1 VKWLAYDLLITR
13 GYLVDGTGNPWFR
26 ADLGIKDG
34 RIEAIGD
41 LQRPTASRRIDAK
54 GLTVTPG
61 FIDMHSH
68 SDFYVLL
75 NPYEESK
82 IFQGVTTEVVGNCG
96 SSAAPMNDELR
107 AYREKYMR
115 QRLGP
120 DFEFNWSSMSEYVER
135 VNEKGSSFNVLP
147 LVGHGTVRSNVI
159 GFENRKPTDG
169 EMGKMRDLVAK
180 SMEEGAWGLSTGLI
194 YTPGCYAETDEI
206 VSLARVAARYHGIY
220 SSHIRGEGETLLRA
234 VAEAIEIGEKAEIP
248 VEISHFKASGRKYW
262 GMTEKSL
269 ELVENARAR
278 GLDTTI
284 DQYPYTASSTGLS
297 AYLPLWVRDGGNDMM
312 LERLKGPDI
321 REKIKGEP
329 EMAERE
335 WDQVVV
341 AFAEKHPEYTG
352 KSIGDIAE
360 VQGKDLLDTVFDLL
374 MEEEASVS
382 IVAFGMCE
390 EDVRRVMKSP
400 YMMVGTDGSAVSP
413 EGILGRGKPHPR
425 FYGTFPRIL
434 GHYVR
439 EEGVLTLQK
448 AVRKMTSLPAQK
460 IGLKDRGLLHEG
472 MMADIVVF
480 DADEILDQ
488 ATFTDPHRFPRGI
501 YYVIV
506 EGEIVVNRNK
516 HTGALP
522 GRALK
527 KSDYVR
533 HLNRRC

>member
-1 VKWLAYDLLITR
+1 MAYDLLITR
-13 GYLVDGTGNPWFR
+13 GYLVDGTGNPWFK

-34 RIEAIGD
+34 GIEAIGD
-41 LQRPTASRRIDAK
+41 LQRATASRTIEAK

-120 DFEFNWSSMSEYVER
+120 DFEFNWSSMKEYVER

-159 GFENRKPTDG
+159 GFENRRPTDG

-206 VSLARVAARYHGIY
+206 TSLARVAAKYHGTY

-234 VAEAIEIGEKAEIP
+234 VAEAIEIGEKAEIS
-248 VEISHFKASGRKYW
+248 VEISHFKASGKKYW

-269 ELVENARAR
+269 ELVKNARTR
-278 GLDTTI
+278 DLDVTV

-312 LERLKGPDI
+312 LERLNDPNI

-329 EMAERE
+329 EMAEIE
-335 WDQVVV
+335 WGQVVV

-352 KSIGDIAE
+352 KSIADIAE
-360 VQGKDLLDTVFDLL
+360 IQGKGPLDTVFDLL
-374 MEEEASVS
+374 VDEEASVS

-425 FYGTFPRIL
+425 FYGAFPRIL
-434 GHYVR
+434 GHYAR
-439 EEGVLTLQK
+439 EERVLTLQE
-448 AVRKMTSLPAQK
+448 AVRKMTSMPAQK
-460 IGLKDRGLLHEG
+460 IGLKDRGLLREG

-488 ATFTDPHRFPRGI
+488 ATFTDPHRFPKGI

-506 EGEIVVNRNK
+506 KGETVVEKNK

-527 KSDYVR
+527 KPDYVD

>member
-1 VKWLAYDLLITR
+1 MGYDLLITR
-13 GYLVDGTGNPWFR
+13 GYLIDGTGNPWFK

-34 RIEAIGD
+34 RIQAIGD
-41 LQRPTASRRIDAK
+41 LNGKAATRKIDVK

-68 SDFYVLL
+68 SDFYILL

-107 AYREKYMR
+107 AYRKKYMR

-120 DFEFNWSSMSEYVER
+120 EFEFNWSSMSEYIER

-147 LVGHGTVRSNVI
+147 LVGHGTIRSNVI
-159 GFENRKPTDG
+159 GFNDRRPTDK
-169 EMGKMRDLVAK
+169 EMSKMRELVSK
-180 SMEEGAWGLSTGLI
+180 SMENGAWGLSTGLI

-206 VSLARVAARYHGIY
+206 VSLARVAARYRGIY
-220 SSHIRGEGETLLRA
+220 SSHIRGEGETLLQA
-234 VAEAIEIGEKAEIP
+234 VKEAIEIGEKAEIP

-262 GMTEKSL
+262 GMTERSL
-269 ELVENARAR
+269 ELVEKARAS
-278 GLDTTI
+278 GLDVTV

-297 AYLPLWVRDGGNDMM
+297 AYLPKWVHDGGNDMM
-312 LERLKGPDI
+312 LERLKDPDI
-321 REKIKGEP
+321 RERIKGEP

-335 WDQVVV
+335 WSQVVV
-341 AFAEKHPEYTG
+341 VFAEKHPDYVG
-352 KSIGDIAE
+352 KSIQDVAKIQRKNPSDA
-360 VQGKDLLDTVFDLL
+360 VFDLL
-374 MEEEASVS
+374 IEEEASVS

-390 EDVRRVMKSP
+390 KDIRQVMKSP

-439 EEGVLTLQK
+439 EEGVLTLQE
-448 AVRKMTSLPAQK
+448 AVRKMTSMPARK
-460 IGLKDRGLLHEG
+460 IGLKDRGLLREG
-472 MMADIVVF
+472 MVADITIF
-480 DADEILDQ
+480 NADEIQDQ

-506 EGEIVVNRNK
+506 RGEVVVEKNK

-522 GRALK
+522 GRALRK
-527 KSDYVR
+527 TDYVH
-533 HLNRRC
+533 HLSRRC

>member
-1 VKWLAYDLLITR
+1 MEYDLLITG
-13 GYLVDGTGNPWFR
+13 GYLVDGVGNPWFR

-34 RIEAIGD
+34 RIEAVGD
-41 LQRPTASRRIDAK
+41 LQRATASRKIEAK

-75 NPYEESK
+75 NPNEESK

-120 DFEFNWSSMSEYVER
+120 DFEFNWSSMNEYIER
-135 VNEKGSSFNVLP
+135 VNEEGSSFNVLP
-147 LVGHGTVRSNVI
+147 LVGHGTVRSNAI
-159 GFENRKPTDG
+159 GFENRRPTDE
-169 EMGKMRDLVAK
+169 EMRKMRDLVAK
-180 SMEEGAWGLSTGLI
+180 SMEEGGWGLSTGLI

-206 VSLARVAARYHGIY
+206 VSLAGVAARYHRPY

-248 VEISHFKASGRKYW
+248 VEISHFKASGREYW
-262 GMTEKSL
+262 GMTERSL
-269 ELVENARAR
+269 ELVRKARAR
-278 GLDTTI
+278 GLDVTV

-297 AYLPLWVRDGGNDMM
+297 AYLPLWVHDGGNDMM
-312 LERLKGPDI
+312 LERLKDPDI

-335 WDQVVV
+335 WSQVVV
-341 AFAEKHPEYTG
+341 ALAEKHPEHTG

-360 VQGKDLLDTVFDLL
+360 IQGKDPLDTVFDLL
-374 MEEEASVS
+374 IEEEASVS

-434 GHYVR
+434 GHYVG
-439 EEGVLTLQK
+439 EEGVLTLQE

-472 MMADIVVF
+472 MMADIAVF

-506 EGEIVVNRNK
+506 EGEIVVEKSK
-516 HTGALP
+516 HTGALA

-527 KSDYVR
+527 KSDYV
-533 HLNRRC
+533 HYLNRGY